1 MPEQGNS
8 TENANAARRQWLAV
22 LARADVA
29 ELAAIVGRL
38 GAPPQYVRLKGPE
51 TGTVMIEGR
60 AGGGGRR
67 FNVGE
72 ATVTRAVVQLVDGTL
87 GVAYALGRDA
97 RKAELAAVIDAVLQD
112 GGRGATLAAREVA
125 PLAAAQA
132 AAREIRSRKA
142 AATKVDFFTVV
153 RGHD

>member
-1 MPEQGNS
+1 MPELTVSPDNP
-8 TENANAARRQWLAV
+8 NAARRQWLAI
-22 LARADVA
+22 LARASAA

-38 GAPPQYVRLKGPE
+38 TDPPQYIRLKGPE

-60 AGGGGRR
+60 AGGSGRR

-72 ATVTRAVVQLVDGTL
+72 ATVTRAVIQLADGTL
-87 GVAYALGRDA
+87 GVAYALGRDQ
-97 RKAELAAVIDAVLQD
+97 RKAELAAVIDAILQD
-112 GGRGATLAAREVA
+112 ERQGAAMATREVA

-132 AAREIRSRKA
+132 EAREIRSRKA